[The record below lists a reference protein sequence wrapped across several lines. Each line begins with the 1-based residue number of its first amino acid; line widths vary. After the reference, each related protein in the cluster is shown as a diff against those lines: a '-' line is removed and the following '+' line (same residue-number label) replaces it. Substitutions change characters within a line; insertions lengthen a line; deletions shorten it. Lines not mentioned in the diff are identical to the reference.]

1 MKRSAATILL
11 LLASACAAPPPPAP
25 TPAPAP
31 PVADDHPAVIAVPR
45 EPVASQPLA
54 APGRLFDSQ
63 TIRPA
68 APATA
73 AAPARPAPARLGPAR
88 AGDLVGAW
96 RVMALPGEDAAAD
109 LSPAAAVFV
118 VLGADG
124 ALAEIVLE
132 DRETPP
138 ANAAELR
145 RLAARAA
152 PGERWALDGAQ
163 LRVTRAGGFA
173 PESWTVER
181 VEAAGPIGAVAAQAG
196 DVLRTLAARG
206 DGARARQLLRRL
218 PGAPGA

>member
-1 MKRSAATILL
+1 MKRAAATILL
-11 LLASACAAPPPPAP
+11 LLASACAATPPP
-25 TPAPAP
+25 PAPAP
-31 PVADDHPAVIAVPR
+31 PVADDHPAIIAVPR
-45 EPVASQPLA
+45 EPVAAQPLPP
-54 APGRLFDSQ
+54 PGQLFDSR

-68 APATA
+68 
-73 AAPARPAPARLGPAR
+73 APARLGPAR

-138 ANAAELR
+138 ANAAALLR
-145 RLAARAA
+145 LVPRAA
-152 PGERWALDGAQ
+152 PGERWTLDGAQ